1 MRRLQSND
9 TAMSTS
15 RNRAVYWVNL
25 PFFELK
31 KYSSEKHSS
40 ELFPAQTLMQADY
53 SQHLMAR
60 DMQQAVRQIK
70 EGTEGHCFHI
80 SQLWGIIIDNCEHTP
95 QTWCFLLSVSHSRLL
110 QLSW

>member
-1 MRRLQSND
+1 MRKIQSDD
-9 TAMSTS
+9 TEASTS
-15 RNRAVYWVNL
+15 RYRAVYWVNL

-31 KYSSEKHSS
+31 KYSSQKHSS

-70 EGTEGHCFHI
+70 EGSDDQCFHV
-80 SQLWGIIIDNCEHTP
+80 SQLWGVIVDNCEHP
-95 QTWCFLLSVSHSRLL
+95 PLNFPRPRLFLACN
-110 QLSW
+110 